1 MKLHVVH
8 DARGRIVA
16 AAPLTEDAND
26 IGPLPVAGR
35 GQRALEVEIPVEHAH
50 QDLLMI
56 CQNLR
61 VHAPSRS
68 LVKKKSGKSGKRPP
82 RSVRRKEKKK

>member
-1 MKLHVVH
+1 
-8 DARGRIVA
+8 
-16 AAPLTEDAND
+16 
-26 IGPLPVAGR
+26 
-35 GQRALEVEIPVEHAH
+35 
-50 QDLLMI
+50 MI

-68 LVKKKSGKSGKRPP
+68 LVLAKKKSGKSGKRTP